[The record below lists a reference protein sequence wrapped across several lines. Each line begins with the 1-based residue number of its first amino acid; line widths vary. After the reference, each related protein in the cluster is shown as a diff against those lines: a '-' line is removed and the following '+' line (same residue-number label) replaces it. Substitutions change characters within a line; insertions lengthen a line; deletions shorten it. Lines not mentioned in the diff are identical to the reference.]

1 MKLDEWTIRKNRQK
15 RKAECKEGNSGTAS
29 STSEHVPSSCSSPR
43 TPNSS
48 LSGEYTTSNESSPV
62 STLSSPQN
70 PLDTYHQ
77 SSQLET
83 MPSTT
88 SGPSPFPHIV
98 PNTIPEDSCRV
109 SGDLGPIVN
118 SSLMFF
124 SLRTHS
130 KSLQLLAKF
139 PRMAPRAI
147 EILLR
152 NWKPGGEY
160 MDYAQRFLK
169 EKEYCETLLSVNWTR
184 WSHHD
189 ETLFD
194 LIDIYVPPDDRIAL
208 TKAIL
213 RADLPFKK
221 EKLETLCAAWAPT
234 WRLALQETK
243 WNAAKTKLFTLE
255 VHNVL
260 LKCALEVAAESFLE
274 RNKSILVDWK
284 GGDEPFPE
292 SARSQYMEILKDCR
306 ELEIE
311 VDPALQRGMRLLW
324 MT

>member
-1 MKLDEWTIRKNRQK
+1 M
-15 RKAECKEGNSGTAS
+15 S
-29 STSEHVPSSCSSPR
+29 
-43 TPNSS
+43 
-48 LSGEYTTSNESSPV
+48 
-62 STLSSPQN
+62 
-70 PLDTYHQ
+70 
-77 SSQLET
+77 
-83 MPSTT
+83 STT
-88 SGPSPFPHIV
+88 SDPSPFPHIV

-124 SLRTHS
+124 SLRTDS

-147 EILLR
+147 EIVLR

-160 MDYAQRFLK
+160 MAYALHFLK
-169 EKEYCETLLSVNWTR
+169 DKAYCKTLLSVNWTR
-184 WSHHD
+184 WTHYD

-194 LIDIYVPPDDRIAL
+194 LIDFYVPADEQITL
-208 TKAIL
+208 TKAML

-221 EKLETLCAAWAPT
+221 DRLEALCAAWAPT
-234 WRLALQETK
+234 WRLAIQEAEWK
-243 WNAAKTKLFTLE
+243 LAKTQLFTLE
-255 VHNVL
+255 VHGVL

-311 VDPALQRGMRLLW
+311 VDLALQRDMRLLW
-324 MT
+324 MP